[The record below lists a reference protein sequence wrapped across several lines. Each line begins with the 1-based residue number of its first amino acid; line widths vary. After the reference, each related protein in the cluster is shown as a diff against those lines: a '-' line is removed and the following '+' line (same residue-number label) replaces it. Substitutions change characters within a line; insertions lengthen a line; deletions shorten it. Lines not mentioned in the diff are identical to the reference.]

1 MAKVEY
7 IYIYI
12 YICTYESGQKQ
23 SQKGRR
29 RRHWRGGYEIRSG
42 GLKYRKARASKKR
55 VGDRE
60 KSNSERVGVGEGKES
75 DLVNERKVRNEKL
88 PK

>member
-1 MAKVEY
+1 MYVRVRSKAKSER
-7 IYIYI
+7 
-12 YICTYESGQKQ
+12 EKKKKLAG
-23 SQKGRR
+23 
-29 RRHWRGGYEIRSG
+29 GGYEIRSG